1 MAAAPTFDE
10 ARLPAA
16 TDAEIVLH
24 ALRGHEAAARE
35 IVRRYQRPVYNLVS
49 RIVRDPAAAEDLTQD
64 TFLKIFRSLGTF
76 DPRLRLSAWILKI
89 GHNTALDH
97 LRRARFQLLSLDEDA
112 EDDRASADVLEDLA
126 AVWPDRAAERS
137 HLAAAVDRALD
148 EVRPE
153 FRAALTLRYQE
164 DLDYAEIAAILEV
177 PVGTVKTFLHRG
189 RLALARQLAQAGW
202 APRDAAKPAGGGGR
216 RDK

>member
-1 MAAAPTFDE
+1 MAPAPTFDE

-24 ALRGHEAAARE
+24 ALGGHPAAARE

-49 RIVRDPAAAEDLTQD
+49 RLVRNPATAEDLAQD
-64 TFLKIFRSLGTF
+64 TFLKVFRSLGTF

-89 GHNTALDH
+89 AHNTAIDH
-97 LRRARFQLLSLDEDA
+97 LRRGRVQWLSLDDE
-112 EDDRASADVLEDLA
+112 EGDVHAAAGALEDLA

-137 HLAAAVDRALD
+137 RLADAIDRALD
-148 EVRPE
+148 DVRPE

-164 DLDYAEIAAILEV
+164 DLDYSEIAGVLGV

-189 RLALARQLAQAGW
+189 RLALADQLSKAGW
-202 APRDAAKPAGGGGR
+202 GPAKPPAGAGR
-216 RDK
+216 REE